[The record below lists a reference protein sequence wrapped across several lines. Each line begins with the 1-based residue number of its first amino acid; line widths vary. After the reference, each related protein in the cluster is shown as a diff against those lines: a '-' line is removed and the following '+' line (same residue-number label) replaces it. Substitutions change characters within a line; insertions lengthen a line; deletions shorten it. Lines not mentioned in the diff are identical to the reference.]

1 MAIPDYQSLML
12 PVLRVSA
19 NGEIRIGD
27 AITRLADELGLAP
40 EERAQLLPSG
50 TQGLFANRVHWAKFY
65 LAKAGLI
72 EMTRRGYFKIT
83 RPESPRCK
91 TGPHR

>member
-12 PVLRVSA
+12 PVLKVSA
-19 NGEIRIGD
+19 NSETRIGD
-27 AITRLADELGLAP
+27 AITRLADELGLTP

-50 TQGLFANRVHWAKFY
+50 VQGLFANRVRWAKFY

-83 RPESPRCK
+83 P
-91 TGPHR
+91 